1 MRTKFTKASQKD
13 KTLVTVNLAQ
23 FHELVMGWDSYSIGD
38 TVVLR
43 IDGEETIFRVN
54 RIRNDKAVTAVTHCF
69 PRFLRLP
76 QIGRPVYAQVTEVS

>member
-23 FHELVMGWDSYSIGD
+23 FEESVLVRSCVAIGD
-38 TVVLR
+38 SICLRVDGQDVL
-43 IDGEETIFRVN
+43 FQVN
-54 RIRNDKAVTAVTHCF
+54 RVRGGRAATAVSHCF

-76 QIGRPVYAQVTEVS
+76 RVGRPVFAQVTEVS